1 MKGWCYL
8 LKIDI
13 IGSVASGKTT
23 LARLISRKLNVP
35 YYEKDNIVWKRTSDG
50 DVKRS
55 PKERDEYFNEI
66 VSGSEWIVEGSPRE
80 SLKESFDCCDY
91 IIVLDE
97 NTATRMIRVFRR
109 WINQRNGKESYNSK
123 PTLKFLWWNIKW
135 VFEFNIKRKELFQE
149 LHTYGEKVKIFK
161 HSKDAYEFL
170 IQRYYCDT

>member
-1 MKGWCYL
+1 M
-8 LKIDI
+8 KIDI

-80 SLKESFDCCDY
+80 SLKE
-91 IIVLDE
+91 
-97 NTATRMIRVFRR
+97 
-109 WINQRNGKESYNSK
+109 
-123 PTLKFLWWNIKW
+123 
-135 VFEFNIKRKELFQE
+135 
-149 LHTYGEKVKIFK
+149 IFMVE
-161 HSKDAYEFL
+161 H
-170 IQRYYCDT
+170 

>member
-66 VSGSEWIVEGSPRE
+66 VDNLLNVDPFMVLADFDSYRSAQVRLQRIYNNRERWGKMCLMNIANSGKFSADRAI
-80 SLKESFDCCDY
+80 DDY
-91 IIVLDE
+91 AQNIWHI
-97 NTATRMIRVFRR
+97 
-109 WINQRNGKESYNSK
+109 SK
-123 PTLKFLWWNIKW
+123 IK
-135 VFEFNIKRKELFQE
+135 
-149 LHTYGEKVKIFK
+149 
-161 HSKDAYEFL
+161 
-170 IQRYYCDT
+170 